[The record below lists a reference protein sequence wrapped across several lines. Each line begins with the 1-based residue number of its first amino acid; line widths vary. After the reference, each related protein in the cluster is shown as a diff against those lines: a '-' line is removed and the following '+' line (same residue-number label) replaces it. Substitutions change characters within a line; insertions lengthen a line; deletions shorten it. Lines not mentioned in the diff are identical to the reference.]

1 METREQFL
9 LRNIR
14 ERNEAI
20 GNGGSVENI
29 ERWNREIKSF
39 EEELARLLQEAQELP
54 PEEEVKTE
62 PILSTVDGL
71 PLAVFAKNEDAAILI
86 QCEAEAIVERLNK
99 ANVVVVG
106 VLNNKLHLANEL
118 ELSLRQRNAE
128 LERDYQ
134 LCADENKEM
143 VEENVKLTKE
153 NHQLTNERNEA
164 LEYRNNAVQ
173 QLEDMAF
180 ELEQNRIE
188 LNRNREVRALTE
200 AERTAEQEAARQRF
214 LDSRIKI
221 YNPRN
226 ADELNSRERIAN
238 LAETGE
244 EITYLAIY
252 EKGTYVDIG
261 SEAALA
267 IQAMNAELNAP
278 EVDEE
283 AIFPETA
290 SGESTSSLDATEDQ
304 GEQREALELEP
315 ETFEERTERRL
326 NAIEHR
332 LNKNEPEF
340 IHDIAS

>member
-9 LRNIR
+9 SRNIR

-39 EEELARLLQEAQELP
+39 EEELARLQQEAQELP

-62 PILSTVDGL
+62 PTLSTVDGL

-99 ANVVVVG
+99 AHVVVVG
-106 VLNNKLHLANEL
+106 ALNNKLHTANEL

-128 LERDYQ
+128 LERERDASVDACRE
-134 LCADENKEM
+134 LA
-143 VEENVKLTKE
+143 EENRIYAECDAEIKL
-153 NHQLTNERNEA
+153 ERDQA
-164 LEYRNNAVQ
+164 LLYRDNAVK

-214 LDSRIKI
+214 LDSRVKI

-278 EVDEE
+278 EVELQELFQEDTSAESVSDIQQGTE
-283 AIFPETA
+283 QEDRGSEQQAI
-290 SGESTSSLDATEDQ
+290 
-304 GEQREALELEP
+304 REN
-315 ETFEERTERRL
+315 ETFEQEVRRRL
-326 NAIEHR
+326 TALE
-332 LNKNEPEF
+332 ESVT
-340 IHDIAS
+340 DIIG